1 MTALAAEHRDG
12 RLSGRAGIPVSVVV
26 MTKDEEL
33 NLAKCLRSVASF
45 GEVFVVDSHSTD
57 RTVEIAEA
65 HGARVAEFTW
75 NGGYPKKKQWALEN
89 LPFSYDWVFYVDAD
103 EEVTGGLAVEI
114 AATIEAPRHAG
125 YFVFLDY
132 RFLGRL
138 LRHGHRMRK
147 LVLFE
152 RRKGR
157 FEPKDDLAAANM
169 WEVEGHYQ
177 PRVDGAVGTLRAPLV
192 HDDHA
197 TLYHFFE
204 RHNRYSEWEATV
216 SRPDGRHYLDARV
229 VLKSAFEAVPFRAV
243 AFFLY
248 SFVWRGGFLDGRPGF
263 HYAVAKAFYYWQVG
277 VKSREQRLVSR

>member
-1 MTALAAEHRDG
+1 MTALAAERRDG
-12 RLSGRAGIPVSVVV
+12 RLPGRGGIPVSVVV

-33 NLAKCLRSVASF
+33 NLAKCLRSVAGF

-75 NGGYPKKKQWALEN
+75 NGGYPKKKQWALES
-89 LPFSYDWVFYVDAD
+89 LPFSYDWVLYVDAD
-103 EEVTGGLAVEI
+103 EEVTAELAAEI
-114 AATIEAPRHAG
+114 AATLEAPRQAG

-229 VLKSAFEAVPFRAV
+229 LLKSVFEAVPFRAV
-243 AFFLY
+243 TFFLY
-248 SFVWRGGFLDGRPGF
+248 SFVWRRGFLDGRPGF

-277 VKSREQRLVSR
+277 VKRREQGLVTR